1 MGHIRG
7 GRGCWEKWG
16 AGVQMMCAGYMEWVF
31 GSHAYLEIVV
41 DPIKDYINLYH
52 LTIVG
57 IKFHIQLPAV
67 CSSFKSGFVLDA
79 AMGEFREVKWWV
91 YWGVMW
97 CGCGCIGGLCD
108 VGI

>member
-1 MGHIRG
+1 MAHIRG

-16 AGVQMMCAGYMEWVF
+16 AGVQMVCAGYMEWVF
-31 GSHAYLEIVV
+31 GGYTYLEIVV

-52 LTIVG
+52 FTIVG

-79 AMGEFREVKWWV
+79 ASVSLGRLS
-91 YWGVMW
+91 G
-97 CGCGCIGGLCD
+97 GCIGGLCG
-108 VGI
+108 VGVGV

>member
-1 MGHIRG
+1 MLGEMGD
-7 GRGCWEKWG
+7 
-16 AGVQMMCAGYMEWVF
+16 GVQMMFAGYMEWVF

-52 LTIVG
+52 FTIVG

-79 AMGEFREVKWWV
+79 AMCEFREVKWWV
-91 YWGVMW
+91 YRGLCGVGVMWCVYRGVMWGVMW
-97 CGCGCIGGLCD
+97 WMYRG
-108 VGI
+108 